1 MHAADTTVLIPL
13 HESAT
18 WLQTVCGN
26 LARLAGHVS
35 IVVSDATGRDDTLS
49 VLEREWGGREGITL
63 LGARSLRPGWVAHYN
78 DLLARVRTPRFLWLA
93 HDDDIDAT
101 HVTILS
107 RTLEEHPEAA
117 GVCGLLE
124 PIEGPG
130 LIRVPQPRLPSPAT
144 DRFRFRA
151 NQLLFEWNLGVAFR
165 GLFRR
170 ERVGPIPATTA
181 RDEWAD
187 LVWLYGTCLEHP
199 LIQTDRT
206 IYRKRFTTT
215 STHAAW
221 RARFHPLGLPY
232 LVREIS
238 RRESL
243 DAPVAVIE
251 ELVSHSVAHF
261 EQGSAESHARI
272 SAAFEHL
279 AATHGEPPT
288 ACGGHTPSR
297 PGRQADARG

>member
-1 MHAADTTVLIPL
+1 MHAADITVLIPL
-13 HESAT
+13 HESAA
-18 WLQTVCGN
+18 WLQAIRGN
-26 LARLAGHVS
+26 LSRLAGHVS
-35 IVVSDATGRDDTLS
+35 IIVSDATVRDDTLS

-63 LGARSLRPGWVAHYN
+63 LGARGLRPGWVAHYN

-93 HDDDIDAT
+93 HDDDIDAV

-107 RTLEEHPEAA
+107 RTLEEHPEAV

-124 PIEGPG
+124 PIEGRG
-130 LIRVPQPRLPSPAT
+130 LIRVPQPRMPPPAT

-165 GLFRR
+165 GLFRH
-170 ERVGPIPATTA
+170 ERVGPIPVTTA
-181 RDEWAD
+181 CDEWAD
-187 LVWLYGTCLEHP
+187 LVWLYGICLEHP

-238 RRESL
+238 LRESL
-243 DAPVAVIE
+243 EAPVAVIE
-251 ELVSHSVAHF
+251 ELISHSIAHF
-261 EQGSAESHARI
+261 EQGSPESGTRI
-272 SAAFEHL
+272 AAAFEQL
-279 AATHGEPPT
+279 AATHREPST
-288 ACGGHTPSR
+288 ACEGHIP
-297 PGRQADARG
+297 